1 MDMNNPRDRFG
12 TLLAAM
18 PPGYFAL
25 VMSTGIIS
33 LACQFMGN
41 QILALAL
48 FGVNGAF
55 FIILWG
61 LTLLRLSF
69 FPGEV
74 FRDLASHALG
84 LQFFTLVAG
93 TCILGSQCLLVGQ
106 APGWGAALLGLA
118 GVLEI
123 FFLYAIFGLL
133 ITQPAKPAFPDS
145 LNGDWFLITVSL
157 QSLAV
162 LGCLVSPHFQ
172 PWQETLQFTSL
183 CLFLLGFF
191 LYFPVLILVLYRL
204 WFFALDPEAFEPP
217 YWITM
222 GAGAI
227 TTLAGSLLAAGSQG
241 PGLTGRLE
249 VFILGVTVLV
259 WATATFF
266 IPLLVVLMIW
276 RHGVRRV
283 PLAYTP
289 AYWGMVFPLGMYSA
303 CTWHLAGVT
312 GLTPLQPLARA
323 FAYLALA
330 AWVITGFGMGRSL
343 LRSMAFPGSQKQ
355 GQPIKPGGSG

>member
-1 MDMNNPRDRFG
+1 MAIDNPRQRLG
-12 TLLAAM
+12 MLLADM

-33 LACQFMGN
+33 LAFQFMGD
-41 QILALAL
+41 QALSLAL

-55 FIILWG
+55 FIILWC
-61 LTLLRLSF
+61 LTLPRLSF
-69 FPGEV
+69 FPGKV
-74 FRDLASHALG
+74 VGDLASHAVS

-93 TCILGSQCLLVGQ
+93 TGILGSQCVLVGQ
-106 APGWGAALLGLA
+106 APGWGAALLVLG
-118 GVLEI
+118 GVLEVLFI
-123 FFLYAIFGLL
+123 YAIFGLL
-133 ITQPAKPAFPDS
+133 ITRPAKPAFPDS
-145 LNGDWFLITVSL
+145 INGDWFLITVSL

-172 PWQETLQFTSL
+172 PWREALQVASL
-183 CLFLLGFF
+183 CLFLLGFL
-191 LYFPVLILVLYRL
+191 LYLPVLVLVLYRL
-204 WFFALDPEAFEPP
+204 WFFALAPGAFEPP

-222 GAGAI
+222 GAAAI
-227 TTLAGSLLAAGSQG
+227 STLAGSVLVAGSQAS
-241 PGLTGRLE
+241 GLPGRLE
-249 VFILGVTVLV
+249 VFILGVTVLA

-266 IPLLVVLMIW
+266 IPLLVILMIW

-303 CTWHLAGVT
+303 CTWHFAGVM
-312 GLTPLQPLARA
+312 GLAPLQPLARG

-330 AWVITGFGMGRSL
+330 AWSITVFGMGRSL
-343 LRSMAFPGSQKQ
+343 FRSLATPGPP
-355 GQPIKPGGSG
+355 GPRQPENTR